1 MVRVLLADVSEA
13 FERVDHAQ
21 LLKHLANKWSCA
33 LARIYNY
40 MRKAAGDGKRCLES
54 LVRGYVWCPPR
65 STGKTAIADNMGQSQ
80 AIPLTSIHSG
90 TSIRWIHGLN
100 GEKISATHHNL
111 LLCV

>member
-40 MRKAAGDGKRCLES
+40 MRKA
-54 LVRGYVWCPPR
+54 
-65 STGKTAIADNMGQSQ
+65 
-80 AIPLTSIHSG
+80 
-90 TSIRWIHGLN
+90 N
-100 GEKISATHHNL
+100 GA
-111 LLCV
+111 